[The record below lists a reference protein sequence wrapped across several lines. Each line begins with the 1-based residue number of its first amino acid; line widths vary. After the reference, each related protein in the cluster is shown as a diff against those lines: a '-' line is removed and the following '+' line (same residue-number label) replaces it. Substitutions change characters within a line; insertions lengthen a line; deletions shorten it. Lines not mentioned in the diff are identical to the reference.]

1 MKNVGHQRLESHVLH
16 ASNVLGPLEILRSTI
31 QSTLSGIVDKVLQ
44 QGIRKQF
51 LEKKTK
57 GWGYA
62 VRPGMYGGVGEAMSG
77 EEIDAGYA
85 VMFEMGSEVDNI

>member
-16 ASNVLGPLEILRSTI
+16 AGNVLGPLEILRSTI

-51 LEKKTK
+51 WKRQRKIGGMRQDRECM
-57 GWGYA
+57 GVWG
-62 VRPGMYGGVGEAMSG
+62 RQ
-77 EEIDAGYA
+77 
-85 VMFEMGSEVDNI
+85 